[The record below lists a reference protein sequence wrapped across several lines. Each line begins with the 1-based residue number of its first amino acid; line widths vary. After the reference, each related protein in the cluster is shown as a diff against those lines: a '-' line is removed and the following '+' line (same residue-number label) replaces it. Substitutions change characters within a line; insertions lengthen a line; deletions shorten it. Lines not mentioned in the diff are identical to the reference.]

1 MNSNEK
7 STKKGGDKMGKDAY
21 DRGRDD
27 GRNGN
32 SENPYIPGE
41 ESRQDYQEGNAD
53 GAGEKSEAEAND

>member
-1 MNSNEK
+1 
-7 STKKGGDKMGKDAY
+7 MGTDAY

-32 SENPYIPGE
+32 SQNPYIPGE
-41 ESRQDYQEGNAD
+41 DSRQDYQEGNAD